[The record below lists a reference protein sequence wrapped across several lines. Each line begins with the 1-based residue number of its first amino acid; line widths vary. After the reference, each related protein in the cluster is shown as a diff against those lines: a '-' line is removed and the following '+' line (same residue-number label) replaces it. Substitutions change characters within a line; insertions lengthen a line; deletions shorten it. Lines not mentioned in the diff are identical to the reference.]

1 MCEGWAYQGH
11 SEDTGSLKCISRC
24 ELWLTRGTWG
34 CGGGNGG
41 EGRRSLQVEKPR
53 LQRLERLVG
62 DVNGLQWEERTEAM
76 VETCR
81 RSR

>member
-1 MCEGWAYQGH
+1 MVKAGGAY
-11 SEDTGSLKCISRC
+11 R
-24 ELWLTRGTWG
+24 W
-34 CGGGNGG
+34 
-41 EGRRSLQVEKPR
+41 EKPR